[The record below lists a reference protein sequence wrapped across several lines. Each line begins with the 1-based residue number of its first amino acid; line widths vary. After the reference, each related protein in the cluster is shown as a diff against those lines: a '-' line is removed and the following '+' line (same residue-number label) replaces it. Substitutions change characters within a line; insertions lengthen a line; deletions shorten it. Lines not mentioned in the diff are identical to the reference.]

1 MRNRILLTTIFSA
14 LVIFSFSCKKEKEE
28 EINPNFMVKE
38 IEKSPDGVQQMEY
51 IVINIEGIK
60 NVVGLMNVALYN
72 SESSFNDPNKAFRE
86 YFIDVSSKSM
96 TIKLDSIPP
105 GEYAFGLF
113 HDENKNYNLDQNFI
127 GVPTEGF
134 AFSNNA
140 FGSFAPPK
148 YNQARF
154 ILPEKSFVTQTV
166 TLKFY

>member
-1 MRNRILLTTIFSA
+1 MRNKLLLLTLFSG
-14 LVIFSFSCKKEKEE
+14 LIVFSTSCKKEKPE
-28 EINPNFMVKE
+28 EINPNFVVKE
-38 IEKSPDGVQQMEY
+38 IADSPDGVREAEY
-51 IVINIEGIK
+51 IIINIEGIK
-60 NVVGLMNVALYN
+60 NAVGLMNIALYN

-134 AFSNNA
+134 AFSNNS

-148 YNQARF
+148 YNQAKF
-154 ILPEKSFVTQTV
+154 NLPENSYVTQTV